1 MKAGFGPTFTQ
12 RVPVLGHVEKLRG
25 NCQTAAAIFNTKLWS
40 STGLGEKDFKALWQG
55 APKFSAESVIKNP
68 NQTSLHFYRRS
79 CHPFLRLSQT
89 KYLYYTIF
97 NTDELLMNI
106 WRGPGSTC
114 SYGRVVKG
122 SCSVLFINV
131 SNGLCA
137 HGEESTVG
145 LEREELGVYL

>member
-1 MKAGFGPTFTQ
+1 MCGMVVKINLDFFPPKKVRKYIFASSLKSTKNLFRPSHNSSDVGNATNQGP
-12 RVPVLGHVEKLRG
+12 
-25 NCQTAAAIFNTKLWS
+25 
-40 STGLGEKDFKALWQG
+40 
-55 APKFSAESVIKNP
+55 PKFSAESVIKNP

-106 WRGPGSTC
+106 WRGPGSIC

-122 SCSVLFINV
+122 SLSVLFINV
-131 SNGLCA
+131 CNGLCA
-137 HGEESTVG
+137 HGEESTIR
-145 LEREELGVYL
+145 LEREELSVYL

>member
-1 MKAGFGPTFTQ
+1 MTYHDIPWNFLTNHGISWHIMIYHNIWHFCNTNQKNLFC
-12 RVPVLGHVEKLRG
+12 RG
-25 NCQTAAAIFNTKLWS
+25 NT
-40 STGLGEKDFKALWQG
+40 QG
-55 APKFSAESVIKNP
+55 PPKFSAESVIKNP

-106 WRGPGSTC
+106 WRGPGNIC

-122 SCSVLFINV
+122 SLSVFFMNV
-131 SNGLCA
+131 CNGLCA
-137 HGEESTVG
+137 HGEESTIR
-145 LEREELGVYL
+145 LEREELSVYL

>member
-1 MKAGFGPTFTQ
+1 M
-12 RVPVLGHVEKLRG
+12 
-25 NCQTAAAIFNTKLWS
+25 NTPLS
-40 STGLGEKDFKALWQG
+40 EKDKIRAQLKIHPQIYAQG

-106 WRGPGSTC
+106 WRGPGSIC

-122 SCSVLFINV
+122 S
-131 SNGLCA
+131 
-137 HGEESTVG
+137 
-145 LEREELGVYL
+145 